1 MSDINQTIQDQI
13 DLFNANTAHASMS
26 LVQLGTFLA
35 GQLKP
40 ITDADA
46 RTVTTDVLVMDVP
59 GRIEAVWATAGN
71 VTGIMLIGPEGATLR
86 TLTCTV
92 AYDVNGIAT
101 ITFFATDAVTAA
113 KITYSEA
120 PYPSTAD
127 GRTVG
132 LGNILALVPT

>member
-1 MSDINQTIQDQI
+1 MSDINQTIKDQI
-13 DLFNANTAHASMS
+13 DLFNANTAHASMA
-26 LVQLGTFLA
+26 LVQLGTFIA
-35 GQLKP
+35 GQLVP
-40 ITDADA
+40 ITDSSA
-46 RTVTTDVLVMDVP
+46 RTVTTNVLVMDVP

-71 VTGIMLIGPEGATLR
+71 ATGIMTIGPAGATLR

-101 ITFFATDAVTAA
+101 ITFYGTDAVTAA
-113 KITYSEA
+113 KITYSQA
-120 PYPSTAD
+120 PYPMTAD